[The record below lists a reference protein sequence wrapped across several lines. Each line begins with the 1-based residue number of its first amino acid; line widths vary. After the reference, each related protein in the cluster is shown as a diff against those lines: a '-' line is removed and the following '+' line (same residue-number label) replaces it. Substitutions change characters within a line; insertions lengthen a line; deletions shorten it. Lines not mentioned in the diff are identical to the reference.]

1 MSAVVQHD
9 LIIVG
14 AGAAG
19 LSAAITARALRLRV
33 LVLEA
38 APRPGGQL
46 LANPQPI
53 VDCPGLDVASGPAA
67 ATELLRHLERLGGEV
82 RTGVRVD
89 RIDVATATVIVD
101 GAPLTASGLL
111 LATGATPRRL
121 GVPGEADVP
130 GRGRSPAA
138 RRHGARFAGRPA
150 LVVGGGDVALEEAAL
165 LARECPQVTLVHR
178 GPRLRARP
186 DFCAAVAADPR
197 ITVLLDTRLTAILG
211 DPDVEAAELA
221 TPDGPR
227 TIPCGAVV
235 VCAGM
240 APNSGLVADQ
250 LDLDAGGFVQIDA
263 RQRSSAPR
271 LYAAGDV
278 CAGAWWTVSAA
289 IGQASI
295 AVKDLERRIARGEFS
310 AVLVP
315 GPTFAPTSGG
325 DEA

>member
-19 LSAAITARALRLRV
+19 LSAAITARALRLRA

-53 VDCPGLDVASGPAA
+53 LDCPGLDAPSGLALA
-67 ATELLRHLERLGGEV
+67 LQLLRHLERLGGEV

-89 RIDVATATVIVD
+89 SIDVASATVIVD
-101 GAPLTASGLL
+101 GAPLTANALL

-121 GVPGEADVP
+121 GIPGESDVP
-130 GRGRSPAA
+130 GRGPSPAA
-138 RRHGARFAGRPA
+138 RRHAARFAGRPA

-165 LARECPQVTLVHR
+165 LARACPQVTLVHR

-186 DFCAAVAADPR
+186 DFRAAVAADPR
-197 ITVLLDTRLTAILG
+197 ITVLLNTQLTAILG
-211 DPDVEAAELA
+211 DPDVEAAALA

-227 TIPCGAVV
+227 TIPCGGVI

-240 APNSGLVADQ
+240 APNSGLVAGQ
-250 LDLDAGGFVQIDA
+250 LDLDAGGFVEVDA
-263 RQRSSAPR
+263 RQRSTAPR

-289 IGQASI
+289 IGQAGV
-295 AVKDLERRIARGEFS
+295 AVKDLERRVARGEFT

-315 GPTFAPTSGG
+315 GPTFAPTIGG